1 MSGSQSAL
9 IERQVSN
16 AGCSNCSTGWWV
28 SHPRPRLPIRWS
40 TVWLCLIMEESQTRF
55 SRPRTRTSV
64 RLNAVRSRPGTDG
77 IVGES
82 NLAKTGGTQ
91 ARAVHGTIAS
101 NADSA
106 LRLMCKAIGGL
117 LSLVYL
123 GRFQIN
129 LPEITTLNI
138 VGELISSASTIVTS
152 TKYFWNF

>member
-1 MSGSQSAL
+1 MCGPQSAL

-64 RLNAVRSRPGTDG
+64 RLNAVRSRPETDG